1 MRATH
6 GVAFPRPAC
15 HAARAGFTH
24 WILSE
29 ERMDRFDIAVI
40 GAGHAGCEAALA
52 CARMGLR
59 TLLLTLNL
67 DAVAL
72 MPCNPSIGGTGKGHL
87 VREVDALGGEMGRAI
102 DDTFIQ
108 SRMLNT
114 GKGPAV
120 HSLRAQA
127 DKRAYQQRMLR
138 ALFAEPNLEIRQGEC
153 GAILTEGDAVCG
165 LRTTTGAQIACKA
178 MVVCAGVYMDSR
190 IIIGECDWQGGP
202 QGLLASTHLA
212 NALRALNISLR
223 RFKTGTPPRVEEASI
238 DFDEMEAQ
246 EGDSTI
252 TPFSFLTDG
261 ILQNRAR
268 CYLTYTN
275 EQTHR
280 IIRENIHRAPM
291 YAGTIHGTGARY
303 CPSIEDKIMR
313 FADKDRHQ
321 LFLEPEGLSTN
332 EWYVQGLSTSMPE
345 DVQLAMLHT
354 IPGLRRARVLR
365 LAYAIEYECIDPLQ
379 LRADLSLRS
388 LRGLYFAGQVN
399 GTSGYEEAAGQGI
412 LAGINAARFVQGRE
426 PVILGRDQAYIG
438 VLVDDLTTKGTNE
451 PYRMMTSR
459 CEYRLLLRQDNA
471 DLRLTE
477 IGHAVGLASDA
488 RLARMQQKRQE
499 TLDAIARLKRTWL
512 PKTPE
517 LLSWMAAHGQAEPSG
532 SVCAADLLRRP
543 GITYADLEGIDPNYV
558 PLSPQVCEQV
568 DISLR
573 YEGYIDKERR
583 QVEAF
588 RRAEDRLL
596 PQGFD
601 YSELS
606 GLRIEARQ
614 KLSAHQ
620 PRSLG
625 EASRISGVSPGDIAV
640 LMVWLSRLERQA

>member
-1 MRATH
+1 MN
-6 GVAFPRPAC
+6 G
-15 HAARAGFTH
+15 
-24 WILSE
+24 
-29 ERMDRFDIAVI
+29 FDIAVV

-52 CARMGLR
+52 CARMGLH

-67 DAVAL
+67 DAIAL
-72 MPCNPSIGGTGKGHL
+72 MPCNPAIGGTGKGHL

-127 DKRAYQQRMLR
+127 DKRAYQQRMKR
-138 ALFAEPNLEIRQGEC
+138 ALFAQPNLEVRQGEC
-153 GAILTEGDAVCG
+153 GELLTQDGRICG
-165 LRTTTGAQIACKA
+165 LLTTTGAHITCRA
-178 MVVCAGVYMDSR
+178 VVICSGVYMDSR
-190 IIIGECDWQGGP
+190 IIIGECSWMGGP
-202 QGLLASTHLA
+202 QGLLSSAHLA
-212 NALRALNISLR
+212 GALQKLGISLR
-223 RFKTGTPPRVEEASI
+223 RFKTGTPPRLDAASI
-238 DFDEMEAQ
+238 DFDEMEPQ
-246 EGDSTI
+246 PGDATI
-252 TPFSFLTDG
+252 TPFSFMTDG
-261 ILQNRAR
+261 RLENRAQ

-275 EQTHR
+275 EETHR

-321 LFLEPEGLSTN
+321 LFLEPEGLDTN

-379 LRADLSLRS
+379 LRADLSLRAVP
-388 LRGLYFAGQVN
+388 GLYFAGQVN
-399 GTSGYEEAAGQGI
+399 GTSGYEEAAAQGI
-412 LAGINAARFVQGRE
+412 LAGINAARYVQGRE

-471 DLRLTE
+471 DLRLTQ
-477 IGHAVGLASDA
+477 IGHDVGLASDG
-488 RLARMQQKRQE
+488 RLSRMLKKREATQE
-499 TLDAIARLKRTWL
+499 VLGALAHCWIG
-512 PKTPE
+512 KTPE
-517 LLSWMAAHGQAEPSG
+517 LDAWLTAHGQAEAAG

-543 GITYADLEGIDPNYV
+543 GIEYDDLAPILPGFA
-558 PLSPQVCEQV
+558 PLPPDVAEQV
-568 DISLR
+568 NISLR
-573 YEGYIDKERR
+573 YDGYLAKERR
-583 QVEAF
+583 QVEEF
-588 RRAEDRLL
+588 RRSEELLL

-601 YSELS
+601 YMTLD

-614 KLSAHQ
+614 KLTAQQ

-625 EASRISGVSPGDIAV
+625 EAGRISGVSPGDVAV
-640 LMVWLSRLERQA
+640 LMVFLEKRRREAQG